1 MLALREALLLGNKF
15 NLSLIEIFGDAATII
30 FAINGD
36 AQFPI
41 SCSSLLSDVLNA
53 KSQISLGGIYWI
65 KRQVISTPRTGQ
77 SQSQLLLHLPKSII
91 RFDSSHSIAD
101 IDINPQLEVDIL
113 NPHKSST
120 VMWRNIAKQ
129 VSSRTPSKLFRNS
142 HSLSRT
148 CSFLGFGQDSVYR
161 DKCKSSVAEAVVEAE
176 AASQTDAEEGNSVN
190 SSIADDFQELL
201 SEVRKEERR
210 QYSTQWRNRRN
221 IRGVGNEK
229 YKTLRRRQVKIET
242 EAWEQAAREYRE
254 LLNDMCEQKLAPNLP
269 YMKSL
274 FLGWF
279 EPLNKIAEEQEFI
292 RKGKTPSLHHIDMQ
306 VNYVDRAKVTSGV
319 PLQVNELVH
328 AFGAIGTKYSGLPT
342 LRITVRIHYFLEKTK
357 KKKVDKDTEKGGDES
372 DGNIQEQEKL
382 RQRVTT
388 LMKKQKL
395 RAVRQIVNKQIE
407 YQPWGQDAKAKVG
420 SRLIEL
426 ILQTAYIQPPANQLA
441 DGPPDIRP
449 AFVHTF
455 RTVTKDI
462 KTSSRRYGVI
472 QCDSLV
478 RKGLERTVCQA
489 HGHPIYANV
498 SASSQVDRLKAMPFR
513 YQLYYYEV
521 LFYRYDKGA
530 YIYLPSYVMRTHG
543 ARQQRES
550 VKRAP
555 RKQLRPVFEALDT
568 LGSTRWRVNKRV
580 LSIIDRIWASGGHLG
595 DLVDRNDIPLP
606 EQPDT
611 EDEALLKKWKWKV
624 KSTKKEN
631 SERHSQRCD
640 TELKL
645 AVARKMK
652 EEEGFFYPH
661 NLDFRGRAYPMHPH
675 LNHLGSDI
683 CRGILEFSEGRPLG
697 KSGLC
702 WLKIHLANLFANGV
716 DKLSHEGRIAF
727 TENHLGDIFDSA
739 DRPLEG
745 KRWWLNAE
753 DPFQCLAACIN
764 LAEAM
769 RSPSPE
775 TTISHIPVHQDG
787 SCNGL
792 QHYAALGRDKLG
804 AAAVNLVAGEKP
816 ADVYSGIATRVL
828 DIMKE
833 DAQKDPAVFPDALRA
848 RLLINQVDRK
858 LVKQTVMTSVY
869 GVTYIGARDQIKRR
883 LKERDA
889 IGDDAEIFGAACYAA
904 KVTLTALGQMFEAA
918 RSIMSWLG
926 DCAKVGTAVY
936 MSILLYLNEAK
947 WNALAISVLFNFNLI
962 IFHYLNTSLGQLI
975 AMENE
980 PVRWTTPL
988 GLPVVQP
995 YRKVGR
1001 HLIKTSLQVLT
1012 LQHESDKVM
1021 VKRQRTA
1028 FPPNFVHSLDG
1039 SHMMMTAIACKKAGL
1054 NFAGVHDSYW
1064 THACDVD
1071 EMNRIL
1077 REKFV
1082 ELYEAP
1088 ILENVKYL
1096 QHPHF

>member
-1 MLALREALLLGNKF
+1 MSSSK
-15 NLSLIEIFGDAATII
+15 T
-30 FAINGD
+30 
-36 AQFPI
+36 PI
-41 SCSSLLSDVLNA
+41 SFGFKIDHSRTPFNKPVL
-53 KSQISLGGIYWI
+53 
-65 KRQVISTPRTGQ
+65 
-77 SQSQLLLHLPKSII
+77 
-91 RFDSSHSIAD
+91 
-101 IDINPQLEVDIL
+101 IL
-113 NPHKSST
+113 NPYWDCR
-120 VMWRNIAKQ
+120 VMWRNIVKQ
-129 VSSRTPSKLFRNS
+129 VSSRTPLKLCRNS
-142 HSLSRT
+142 ESFSRT
-148 CSFLGFGQDSVYR
+148 CSFLGSAQESSFPDNFKFRPLFELNSRPTFCFPELGFQKLGDFSNR
-161 DKCKSSVAEAVVEAE
+161 GEFSPFSARNQINLNGLCFKSYGSVAEAVAV
-176 AASQTDAEEGNSVN
+176 SQTDVDEENSVN
-190 SSIADDFQELL
+190 VSVADEVQELL
-201 SEVRKEERR
+201 NEVRKEERR
-210 QYSTQWRNRRN
+210 RYWTRWRQRRN
-221 IRGVGNEK
+221 VRGMGNEK
-229 YKTLRRRQVKIET
+229 YKALRRRQVKIET
-242 EAWEQAAREYRE
+242 EAWAEAAKEYKE

-279 EPLNKIAEEQEFI
+279 EPLRDKIAEEQEFI
-292 RKGKTPSLHHIDMQ
+292 RKGRSKAAYAKYFDLLPADMMAVITMHKLMGLLMTGGEHGCARVVQ
-306 VNYVDRAKVTSGV
+306 AACIIGD
-319 PLQVNELVH
+319 
-328 AFGAIGTKYSGLPT
+328 AIEQE
-342 LRITVRIHYFLEKTK
+342 VRIQYFLEKTK
-357 KKKVDKDTEKGGDES
+357 KKKVEKNTEKEGEEF
-372 DGNIQEQEKL
+372 DGNSQEQEKL
-382 RQRVTT
+382 HQRVTT
-388 LMKKQKL
+388 LIKKQKL
-395 RAVRQIVNKQIE
+395 QAVRQLVNRQIE

-420 SRLIEL
+420 SHLIEL
-426 ILQTAYIQPPANQLA
+426 ILETAYIQPPANQSTE
-441 DGPPDIRP
+441 GPPDIRP
-449 AFVHTF
+449 AFVHTM
-455 RTVTKDI
+455 RTVTKEI
-462 KTSSRRYGVI
+462 KTSSKRYGVI
-472 QCDSLV
+472 QCDPLV
-478 RKGLERTVCQA
+478 RKGLERTARHMVI
-489 HGHPIYANV
+489 PY
-498 SASSQVDRLKAMPFR
+498 MPM
-513 YQLYYYEV
+513 LV
-521 LFYRYDKGA
+521 PPVKWTGYDKGA
-530 YIYLPSYVMRTHG
+530 YLYLPSYVMRTHG

-550 VKRAP
+550 VKRTPAE
-555 RKQLRPVFEALDT
+555 QLKPVFEALDT

-580 LSIIDRIWASGGHLG
+580 LSIIDRMWASGGRLG
-595 DLVDRNDIPLP
+595 GLVDRSDIPLP
-606 EQPDT
+606 EPPDT

-624 KSTKKEN
+624 RSIKKEN
-631 SERHSQRCD
+631 SERHSIRCD

-697 KSGLC
+697 KSGLR

-716 DKLSHEGRIAF
+716 DKLSHEGRLAF
-727 TENHLGDIFDSA
+727 TENHLDDIFDSA

-764 LAEAM
+764 LAEAL

-816 ADVYSGIATRVL
+816 ADVYSGIAARVL
-828 DIMKE
+828 KIMKE
-833 DAQKDPAVFPDALRA
+833 DAQKDPAVFPEALRA

-889 IGDDAEIFGAACYAA
+889 ITDDEELFGAACYAA
-904 KVTLTALGQMFEAA
+904 KITLTALGQMFEAA
-918 RSIMSWLG
+918 RSIMTWLG
-926 DCAKVGTAVY
+926 ECAK
-936 MSILLYLNEAK
+936 
-947 WNALAISVLFNFNLI
+947 I
-962 IFHYLNTSLGQLI
+962 IAS
-975 AMENE
+975 ENE

-1012 LQHESDKVM
+1012 LQRESEKVM

-1088 ILENVKYL
+1088 ILENLLEGFQQSFPSLTFPPLPDRGDFDLKEVL
-1096 QHPHF
+1096 QSPYFFN

>member
-1 MLALREALLLGNKF
+1 MMAVITMHKLMALLMIGGEHGYARVVQAACV
-15 NLSLIEIFGDAATII
+15 IGDAIE
-30 FAINGD
+30 
-36 AQFPI
+36 Q
-41 SCSSLLSDVLNA
+41 
-53 KSQISLGGIYWI
+53 
-65 KRQVISTPRTGQ
+65 
-77 SQSQLLLHLPKSII
+77 
-91 RFDSSHSIAD
+91 
-101 IDINPQLEVDIL
+101 EVGE
-113 NPHKSST
+113 NT
-120 VMWRNIAKQ
+120 
-129 VSSRTPSKLFRNS
+129 
-142 HSLSRT
+142 
-148 CSFLGFGQDSVYR
+148 
-161 DKCKSSVAEAVVEAE
+161 
-176 AASQTDAEEGNSVN
+176 
-190 SSIADDFQELL
+190 
-201 SEVRKEERR
+201 
-210 QYSTQWRNRRN
+210 
-221 IRGVGNEK
+221 
-229 YKTLRRRQVKIET
+229 
-242 EAWEQAAREYRE
+242 
-254 LLNDMCEQKLAPNLP
+254 
-269 YMKSL
+269 L
-274 FLGWF
+274 FLG
-279 EPLNKIAEEQEFI
+279 ENKEE
-292 RKGKTPSLHHIDMQ
+292 
-306 VNYVDRAKVTSGV
+306 
-319 PLQVNELVH
+319 
-328 AFGAIGTKYSGLPT
+328 
-342 LRITVRIHYFLEKTK
+342 
-357 KKKVDKDTEKGGDES
+357 KVDKDTEKGGDES

-498 SASSQVDRLKAMPFR
+498 SASSQVDRVQSSGLQYMTDFSEFSHI
-513 YQLYYYEV
+513 LYWSRHIPLTV
-521 LFYRYDKGA
+521 PGLVSGVSRYDKGA

-580 LSIIDRIWASGGHLG
+580 LSIIDRIWASG
-595 DLVDRNDIPLP
+595 DPLP

-645 AVARKMK
+645 A
-652 EEEGFFYPH
+652 
-661 NLDFRGRAYPMHPH
+661 
-675 LNHLGSDI
+675 
-683 CRGILEFSEGRPLG
+683 FSEGRPLG

-716 DKLSHEGRIAF
+716 DKLPHEGRIAF
-727 TENHLGDIFDSA
+727 TENHLDDIFDSA

-926 DCAKVGTAVY
+926 DCAK
-936 MSILLYLNEAK
+936 
-947 WNALAISVLFNFNLI
+947 
-962 IFHYLNTSLGQLI
+962 LI

>member
-1 MLALREALLLGNKF
+1 MSSYK
-15 NLSLIEIFGDAATII
+15 T
-30 FAINGD
+30 
-36 AQFPI
+36 PI
-41 SCSSLLSDVLNA
+41 SLSFKIDN
-53 KSQISLGGIYWI
+53 S
-65 KRQVISTPRTGQ
+65 RTP
-77 SQSQLLLHLPKSII
+77 
-91 RFDSSHSIAD
+91 F
-101 IDINPQLEVDIL
+101 
-113 NPHKSST
+113 HKSVLIPKPYRNCR
-120 VMWRNIAKQ
+120 VMWRNIVKQ
-129 VSSRTPSKLFRNS
+129 VSSRTPVKLCRNS
-142 HSLSRT
+142 ESLSRT
-148 CSFLGFGQDSVYR
+148 CSFLGFAQDSAFPDKFKSRPLFELNYR
-161 DKCKSSVAEAVVEAE
+161 STFCFPELGFQKLGDFSTRDEFSPLYARNQLNLNGLGFKSYASVAEAVAV
-176 AASQTDAEEGNSVN
+176 SQTDVDEENSVN
-190 SSIADDFQELL
+190 VSVANEVQELL
-201 SEVRKEERR
+201 KEVRKEERR
-210 QYSTQWRNRRN
+210 QYWTLWRQRRN
-221 IRGVGNEK
+221 VRGVGNEK
-229 YKTLRRRQVKIET
+229 YKALRRRQVKIET
-242 EAWEQAAREYRE
+242 EAWEQAAKEYRE

-279 EPLNKIAEEQEFI
+279 EPLRNKIAEEQEFI
-292 RKGKTPSLHHIDMQ
+292 RKGKSKAAYAKYFDLLPADMMA
-306 VNYVDRAKVTSGV
+306 VITMHKLMGLLMTGGEHGCARVV
-319 PLQVNELVH
+319 P
-328 AFGAIGTKYSGLPT
+328 AACIIGDAIEQE
-342 LRITVRIHYFLEKTK
+342 VRIQYFLEKTK
-357 KKKVDKDTEKGGDES
+357 KKKM
-372 DGNIQEQEKL
+372 
-382 RQRVTT
+382 RQ
-388 LMKKQKL
+388 L
-395 RAVRQIVNKQIE
+395 VNRQIE

-420 SRLIEL
+420 SHLIEL
-426 ILQTAYIQPPANQLA
+426 ILQTAYIQPPANQSSE
-441 DGPPDIRP
+441 GPPDIRP
-449 AFVHTF
+449 AFVHTM
-455 RTVTKDI
+455 RTVTKEI

-472 QCDSLV
+472 QCDPLV
-478 RKGLERTVCQA
+478 RKGLERTARHMVI
-489 HGHPIYANV
+489 PY
-498 SASSQVDRLKAMPFR
+498 MPM
-513 YQLYYYEV
+513 LV
-521 LFYRYDKGA
+521 PPVKWTGYDKGA
-530 YIYLPSYVMRTHG
+530 YLYLHSYVMRTHG
-543 ARQQRES
+543 VRQQRES

-555 RKQLRPVFEALDT
+555 TEQLKPVFEALDT

-580 LSIIDRIWASGGHLG
+580 LSIIDRIWASGGRLG
-595 DLVDRNDIPLP
+595 DLVDRSDIPLP

-624 KSTKKEN
+624 KSIKKEN
-631 SERHSQRCD
+631 SERHSLRCD

-697 KSGLC
+697 KSGLR

-716 DKLSHEGRIAF
+716 DKLSYEGRLAF
-727 TENHLGDIFDSA
+727 TENHLDDIFDSA

-764 LAEAM
+764 LAEAL

-775 TTISHIPVHQDG
+775 TAISHIPVHQDG

-816 ADVYSGIATRVL
+816 ADVYSGIAARVL
-828 DIMKE
+828 EIMKE
-833 DAQKDPAVFPDALRA
+833 DAQKDPAVFPEALRA

-889 IGDDAEIFGAACYAA
+889 IADDTELFGAACYAA
-904 KVTLTALGQMFEAA
+904 KITLTALGQMFEAA
-918 RSIMSWLG
+918 RSIMTWLG
-926 DCAKVGTAVY
+926 ECAK
-936 MSILLYLNEAK
+936 
-947 WNALAISVLFNFNLI
+947 I
-962 IFHYLNTSLGQLI
+962 IAS
-975 AMENE
+975 ENE

-1012 LQHESDKVM
+1012 LQRETEKVM

-1039 SHMMMTAIACKKAGL
+1039 SHMMMTATACKKAGL

-1088 ILENVKYL
+1088 ILENLLEGFERSFPSLTFPPLPDRGDFDLKEVL
-1096 QHPHF
+1096 QSPYFFN